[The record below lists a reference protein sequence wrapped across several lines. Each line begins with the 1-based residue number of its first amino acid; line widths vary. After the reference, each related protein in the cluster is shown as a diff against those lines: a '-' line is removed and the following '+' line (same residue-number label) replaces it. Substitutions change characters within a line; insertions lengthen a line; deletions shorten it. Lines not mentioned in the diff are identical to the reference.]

1 MRDANEN
8 FQVHVLLRFS
18 KKTGKIDT
26 AMTGLGS
33 ALMRLWAMQNTTSS
47 KETVVIN
54 RSTGK
59 IVFDVMGRK
68 DRMPL
73 ISSVRDGEDL
83 GTCEDLGISF
93 EELQTYTDDRF
104 DNNGEFE
111 FMKKEN

>member
-1 MRDANEN
+1 
-8 FQVHVLLRFS
+8 
-18 KKTGKIDT
+18 
-26 AMTGLGS
+26 MTGLGS

-47 KETVVIN
+47 KEVVVIN
-54 RSTGK
+54 RSTGQ
-59 IVFDVMGRK
+59 IVFHTVGRK
-68 DRMPL
+68 DSFPY
-73 ISSVRDGEDL
+73 IVKDDEL